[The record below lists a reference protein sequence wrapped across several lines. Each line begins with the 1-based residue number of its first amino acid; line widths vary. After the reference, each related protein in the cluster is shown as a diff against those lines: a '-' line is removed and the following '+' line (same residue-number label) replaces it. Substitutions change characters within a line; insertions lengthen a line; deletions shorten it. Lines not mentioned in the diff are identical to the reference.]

1 MRRLFR
7 AVTIALVLLVPLPAW
22 AHGDHD
28 ARPLLR
34 HADLGPY
41 TVSLWQVYPDAG
53 SAMMPMLVV
62 MFDEG
67 TLGEGSTL
75 SVRVGGDEVGL
86 APSLTTAGA
95 WETTSGLETDDSVI
109 VTISED
115 GKSWTTPTVIVPPPL
130 TSMLPMRGLI
140 AVSIFLATAVAWWI
154 GGRTAMAWRRPITYR
169 DIGLE
174 G

>member
-1 MRRLFR
+1 MKRLFGLL
-7 AVTIALVLLVPLPAW
+7 AFTLILLVPLPAA

-28 ARPLLR
+28 ARPLIR
-34 HADLGPY
+34 GAGLGPY

-53 SAMMPMLVV
+53 SAMLPVLVV

-67 TLGEGSTL
+67 EMGDAAIL

-86 APSLTTAGA
+86 APSPTTAGA
-95 WETTSGLETDDSVI
+95 WETTSGLDTDDTVV
-109 VTISED
+109 VTISE
-115 GKSWTTPTVIVPPPL
+115 GGESWTTPTVIVPPPL

-154 GGRTAMAWRRPITYR
+154 GGRAATAWRRPISYR

-174 G
+174 R